1 MNTAV
6 VATTSMSNPF
16 FKFQQFIVR
25 HDRCAMKVGTDG
37 VLLGAWAEPAVSIQP
52 SAFSILDV
60 GTGSGLVALMLAQR
74 FPQAHIDAID
84 IDKSAIEQAA
94 ENFAASPWSD
104 RLHTFH
110 ARFQDW
116 QSHSVPSLERVKS
129 SARSDAR
136 WSSVEQP
143 REGFYSLIVSNP
155 PYFQNSLKNPDK
167 SRQTARHTDTLTY
180 SELLQHS
187 ARLLS
192 PEGTVALILPA
203 EAETEACELARMAGL
218 LPARIT
224 HVYSKEN
231 KPARRVLLAFVKPKY
246 RYTDISTYRDSGNP
260 VSEDNLVLEN
270 ETGGRTAAYQEI
282 TKDFYL

>member
-6 VATTSMSNPF
+6 AATTSMSNPF

-25 HDRCAMKVGTDG
+25 HDRCAMKIGTDG

-104 RLHTFH
+104 RLHTSH
-110 ARFQDW
+110 ARLQDW
-116 QSHSVPSLERVKS
+116 QSHSVPSLEGRV
-129 SARSDAR
+129 
-136 WSSVEQP
+136 

-167 SRQTARHTDTLTY
+167 SRQTDTLTY

-187 ARLLS
+187 ARLLR

-218 LPARIT
+218 LPTRIT

-231 KPARRVLLAFVKPKY
+231 KPARRVLLAFVKPTY
-246 RYTDISTYRDSGNP
+246 RYTNISTYRNSGP
-260 VSEDNLVLEN
+260 VSEDSLVLEN
-270 ETGGRTAAYQEI
+270 DTGGRSAAYQEI

>member
-1 MNTAV
+1 
-6 VATTSMSNPF
+6 
-16 FKFQQFIVR
+16 
-25 HDRCAMKVGTDG
+25 MKVGTDG
-37 VLLGAWAEPAVSIQP
+37 VLLGAWAEPAVSKVRP
-52 SAFSILDV
+52 ASAFSILDV

-74 FPQAHIDAID
+74 FPKAHIDAID
-84 IDKSAIEQAA
+84 IDKAAIEQAA

-110 ARFQDW
+110 ARLQDW
-116 QSHSVPSLERVKS
+116 QIVHRTS
-129 SARSDAR
+129 S
-136 WSSVEQP
+136 P
-143 REGFYSLIVSNP
+143 RTLPYDLIVSNP

-192 PEGTVALILPA
+192 PEGIVALILPA

-231 KPARRVLLAFVKPKY
+231 KPARRVLLAFEKPAP
-246 RYTDISTYRDSGNP
+246 RHIGISTYQYPSPLEDS
-260 VSEDNLVLEN
+260 LVLEN
-270 ETGGRTAAYQEI
+270 ETGGRSAAYQEI

>member
-6 VATTSMSNPF
+6 AATTSMSNPF

-52 SAFSILDV
+52 STFSILDV

-74 FPQAHIDAID
+74 FQTSPLPSPQERENRLRIDAID
-84 IDKSAIEQAA
+84 IDEAAAEQAA
-94 ENFAASPWSD
+94 DNFRASPWFEQ
-104 RLHTFH
+104 LH
-110 ARFQDW
+110 AYCAKLQEW
-116 QSHSVPSLERVKS
+116 QGCY
-129 SARSDAR
+129 D
-136 WSSVEQP
+136 
-143 REGFYSLIVSNP
+143 LIVSNP

-218 LPARIT
+218 LPTRIT

-231 KPARRVLLAFVKPKY
+231 KPARRVLLAFEKPKY

-260 VSEDNLVLEN
+260 VSEDSLVLEN
-270 ETGGRTAAYQEI
+270 ETGGRSAAYQEI